1 MGTQKRK
8 RGGDNG
14 KRKPIVDDLGL
25 KWCNCTRPNLT
36 HNRLKEEPGQALCL
50 KCGYHWYH

>member
-1 MGTQKRK
+1 MSTEPKK

-14 KRKPIVDDLGL
+14 RRKPIVDEDGL

-36 HNRLKEEPGQALCL
+36 GHGGVGRGQAWCM
-50 KCGYHWYH
+50 KCREYWYH